1 MAGWG
6 GKKALGI
13 SGKANFVENT
23 PNFSSGYDYNFF
35 CRSLLRF
42 RGSLEVYLLNNKQT
56 DSL

>member
-1 MAGWG
+1 MNDFFTVKDKWVAGWG

-35 CRSLLRF
+35 LQKFTSF
-42 RGSLEVYLLNNKQT
+42 
-56 DSL
+56 